1 MRTRFIALAALV
13 LMASGCKPTPE
24 TQQAAMVSPVGTRP
38 SLGLM
43 TTLPLLWG
51 EQASFGDILANEEAP
66 GWVRGA
72 LEERFRLE
80 PLDVL
85 DGAALAGVRL
95 LVLAQ
100 PRALSPQENV
110 ALDAWVRGGGRVL
123 IFADPLL
130 TAHSRF
136 PIGDRRRPQ
145 DVVLL
150 SPLLTHWGLALS
162 FDEDQT
168 EGKREVVVAGQPIQI
183 EQAGTLAVTDTAEC
197 AISGQGLLARCA
209 IGKGRATIFADAHV
223 LAEEDVEDPAA
234 RQRAFE
240 ALMRTAFD

>member
-1 MRTRFIALAALV
+1 
-13 LMASGCKPTPE
+13 
-24 TQQAAMVSPVGTRP
+24 MVSPVDTRP
-38 SLGLM
+38 ALGLM

-51 EQASFGDILANEEAP
+51 EQASFGDILASEEAP
-66 GWVRGA
+66 GWVRTS
-72 LEERFRLE
+72 LEDHFRLE

-85 DGAALAGVRL
+85 DETALAGIRL
-95 LVLAQ
+95 LVMAQ

-162 FDEDQT
+162 FDENQPAG
-168 EGKREVVVAGQPIQI
+168 EREVVVAGQPVPIA
-183 EQAGTLAVTDTAEC
+183 QAGTLATADAGDC
-197 AISGQGLLARCA
+197 RLSGQGLLARCE

-223 LAEEDVEDPAA
+223 LSEEATEDSAS
-234 RQRAFE
+234 RQRALQ
-240 ALMRTAFD
+240 ALLRAAFD

>member
-1 MRTRFIALAALV
+1 
-13 LMASGCKPTPE
+13 
-24 TQQAAMVSPVGTRP
+24 MVSAVEARP
-38 SLGLM
+38 PLGLM

-51 EQASFGDILANEEAP
+51 EQAGFGDVLASEETP
-66 GWVRGA
+66 GWVRTA

-85 DGAALAGVRL
+85 DEAALSGVQM

-100 PRALSPQENV
+100 PRALSAQENV

-150 SPLLTHWGLALS
+150 SPLLTHWGLTLS
-162 FDEDQT
+162 FDEDQP
-168 EGKREVVVAGQPIQI
+168 EGEREVVVAGERLPV
-183 EQAGTLAVTDTAEC
+183 EQAGTFAVAGTEGC
-197 AISGQGLLARCA
+197 ALSGQAVLARCT
-209 IGKGRATIFADAHV
+209 IGKGRATILADANV
-223 LAEEDVEDPAA
+223 LTEVEIEDPAA
-234 RQRAFE
+234 RQRALD
-240 ALMRTAFD
+240 ALLRAAFD